1 MCSSLS
7 EVNAQHKE
15 NLFQEVFLTLMVM
28 SYVPRHAVEIELTR
42 MQSPPDSKFLYL
54 SSLFQLMH
62 ARAHISAQIF
72 HDKSNDV
79 VPGFFLFFFCAICD
93 RVCVRRNG
101 VIVMFA
107 YNTWRM
113 LGMSDR

>member
-42 MQSPPDSKFLYL
+42 MRSPPDSKFLYL
-54 SSLFQLMH
+54 SSLFQLMY

-72 HDKSNDV
+72 HDKSGDV
-79 VPGFFLFFFCAICD
+79 VPGFFFFLCNLQSS
-93 RVCVRRNG
+93 VCQTEWCYCHVRIQHVANACH
-101 VIVMFA
+101 V
-107 YNTWRM
+107 
-113 LGMSDR
+113 